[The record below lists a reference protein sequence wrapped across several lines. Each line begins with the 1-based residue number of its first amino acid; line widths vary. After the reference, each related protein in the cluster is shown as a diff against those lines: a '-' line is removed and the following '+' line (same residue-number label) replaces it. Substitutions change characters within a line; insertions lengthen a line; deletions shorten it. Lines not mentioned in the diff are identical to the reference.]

1 VDLKERLRHPATR
14 RTCVLAGA
22 AVALGLVVWNA
33 LAGRAEHQR
42 TLELLDST
50 GLSQRQPDVARA
62 AARDPDPT
70 RARLAIARA
79 LLAESF
85 DYRSF
90 ALLPVREAA
99 ESAARVNERLE
110 LAREIAAQALARRPS
125 AWQAAMILG
134 GATYRLWSSCGD
146 PRLVSDSGAW
156 EGPLLAACRLAP
168 GEDEPLRV
176 LAVAWLEVWPS
187 LSAAKRNETLITLRR
202 AFMDPETFARCAD
215 LWLAAAPTREEA
227 FALVP
232 DDTRA
237 WLVLEGRYAAAGR
250 WEEFCAARQ
259 RRDETLEREL
269 KRRVSD
275 IRVHLRGGDPS
286 GARSLAVDV
295 VSTAPVETRFRDVVK
310 EALTLCP
317 PRTVISAEPFHRWL
331 SWALEG
337 SVRGQE
343 RLPPETVARLAA
355 ASGELSAPEA
365 AFAQL
370 AAGSLAEAE
379 VIERRSEALNT
390 EAWAPYWIAK
400 ARLLARQRRGFEAA
414 STLALVN
421 RRWRSSVPAAEAR
434 LAIAEASGEP
444 VASATARDALAVLAA
459 TSWPATAWEWRGP
472 VAHLDLLAARDAR
485 DFTLSFDSVPPKG
498 AALQVRVDG
507 ETVAVAPVADGAT
520 LRIVAK
526 LAPGAHLVEV
536 EPLAGGRIFPGT
548 LSLVAD

>member
-1 VDLKERLRHPATR
+1 MELPNHLRRLANR
-14 RTCVLAGA
+14 RACVLAGA
-22 AVALGLVVWNA
+22 AVALGLVFWNA
-33 LAGRAEHQR
+33 FAWRSAHRR

-50 GLSQRQPDVARA
+50 GLSQRQPEIALA
-62 AARDPDPT
+62 AARDPDAT

-90 ALLPVREAA
+90 ALLPLREAA
-99 ESAARVNERLE
+99 EAAARVNERLE

-134 GATYRLWSSCGD
+134 GATYRLWSSRGD
-146 PRLVSDSGAW
+146 PRLLSDRGAW

-176 LAVAWLEVWPS
+176 LVVAWLEVWPS
-187 LSAAKRNETLITLRR
+187 LSAARRSEALPTLRR
-202 AFMDPETFARCAD
+202 AFQDPETFARCAG
-215 LWLAAAPTREEA
+215 LWLAAAPTRDEA

-232 DDTRA
+232 DDGRA
-237 WLVLEGRYAAAGR
+237 WSVLEGSYAAKVR
-250 WEEFCAARQ
+250 WDDFCAARR
-259 RRDETLEREL
+259 RRDDMLEREL
-269 KRRVSD
+269 KHRVRD
-275 IRVHLRGGDPS
+275 VELHLRGGDPN
-286 GARSLAVDV
+286 GARSLAVGV
-295 VSTAPVETRFRDVVK
+295 VSTAPPELRFRDVVR

-317 PRTVISAEPFHRWL
+317 PRTVSSAEPFHRWL

-343 RLPPETVARLAA
+343 RLPPEIIARLAA

-370 AAGSLAEAE
+370 AAGSLAQAE
-379 VIERRSEALNT
+379 VIERRNEALNT

-400 ARLLARQRRGFEAA
+400 AWLLARQRRAFEAT
-414 STLALVN
+414 STLTLVN

-434 LAIAEASGEP
+434 LAITEASDEP
-444 VASATARDALAVLAA
+444 VASAAARDALAALAA

-472 VAHLDLLAARDAR
+472 VARLDLLAVRDAGG
-485 DFTLSFDSVPPKG
+485 FTLTFDSVPPKG
-498 AALQVRVDG
+498 AAVQVKLDG
-507 ETVAVAPVADGAT
+507 ETVAVAPVAGGAT
-520 LRIVAK
+520 LRIVAA
-526 LAPGAHLVEV
+526 LPQGAHLLEV
-536 EPLAGGRIFPGT
+536 EPIAGGRVVPAALT
-548 LSLVAD
+548 LAPY